1 MSIHFVTHPEDI
13 SSINVLAYVN
23 LTELTSSFHQGKI
36 DKPDFGDNTE
46 GLVSTEDYQIS
57 FDIWLDDSGYYYHAS
72 VAVTD
77 LKSGEY
83 AYAYNAI
90 ANENLI

>member
-1 MSIHFVTHPEDI
+1 MNIDFITHPDEV
-13 SSINVLAYVN
+13 SPINALAYAN
-23 LTELTSSFHQGKI
+23 LAELTSSFNQGKI
-36 DKPDFGDNTE
+36 NKPDFGDNTE
-46 GLVSTEDYQIS
+46 GLVETEDYQIS

-83 AYAYNAI
+83 AYAYSAI
-90 ANENLI
+90 ANENLK